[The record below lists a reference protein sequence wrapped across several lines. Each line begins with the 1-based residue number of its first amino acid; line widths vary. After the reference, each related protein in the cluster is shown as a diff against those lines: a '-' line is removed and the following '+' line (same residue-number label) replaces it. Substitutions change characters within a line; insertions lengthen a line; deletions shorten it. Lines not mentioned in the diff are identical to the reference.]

1 MTVKQLLVGVL
12 VVGTLGTGAKV
23 LTGGEDPV
31 EVATVDSGDS
41 VVTTT
46 PQAPAPEVVA
56 PSTAPAPKPA
66 AARSVAPQVAAKVT
80 TTTRPQAAAVVT
92 TTTTAPAQQAAPA
105 QPVTVTTVATTPP
118 TTQPAVTT
126 TTTAPTPAG
135 SCTVTPAQ
143 SEIVIRNSYGTEQTI
158 TLTSTLPNAPARISV
173 SVPKMGGGGWSM
185 TRMKEG
191 TTDANGTFV
200 ATFVIDQASPSRSQ
214 PVEVGGGVSG
224 PTRQQNVTC
233 RSTFYA
239 EPGA

>member
-31 EVATVDSGDS
+31 EVATVDSDS

-46 PQAPAPEVVA
+46 PQISAPEVASPSAAPAPAAAKPVA
-56 PSTAPAPKPA
+56 PKAGI
-66 AARSVAPQVAAKVT
+66 VT
-80 TTTRPQAAAVVT
+80 TTTRPRTAAVVT
-92 TTTTAPAQQAAPA
+92 TSTTAPAQQAAPA

-224 PTRQQNVTC
+224 TTRQQNVTC